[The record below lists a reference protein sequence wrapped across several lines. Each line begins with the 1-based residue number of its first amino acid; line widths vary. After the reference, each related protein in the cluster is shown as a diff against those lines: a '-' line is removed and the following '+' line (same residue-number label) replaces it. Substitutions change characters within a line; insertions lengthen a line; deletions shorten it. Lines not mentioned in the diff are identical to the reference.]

1 MGSLDEASS
10 GNDDDSL
17 LASINII
24 PFVDI
29 VLVLLIIFMLT
40 SATIVRSSL
49 KVELPKAASGGS
61 HVESTLNIVY
71 TRDDRLQVNGQPV
84 PSLAAAAALVRQAAA
99 ANPKTQ
105 AVIAADKGV
114 AYGRVVELIDL
125 VKANGIAT
133 FALDVERGPAPAG
146 SGAPAAPAAPTTT
159 TPPP

>member
-1 MGSLDEASS
+1 MSSLDDAAA
-10 GNDDDSL
+10 DDDSL

-49 KVELPKAASGGS
+49 KLELPKAASGGS
-61 HVESTLNIVY
+61 RVETTLNLVY
-71 TRDDRLQVNGQPV
+71 TKDDKLQVNGQPV
-84 PSLAAAAALVRQAAA
+84 ASLAAASVLVRQAAA

-125 VKANGIAT
+125 VKANGVTA
-133 FALDVERGPAPAG
+133 FALDVERGPAPPTG
-146 SGAPAAPAAPTTT
+146 EGAPAAPPAAQP
-159 TPPP
+159 

>member
-1 MGSLDEASS
+1 MSSLDDAAAE
-10 GNDDDSL
+10 DDSL

-61 HVESTLNIVY
+61 RVETTLNLIY
-71 TRDDRLQVNGQPV
+71 TKDDKLQVNGQPV
-84 PSLAAAAALVRQAAA
+84 PSLAAASVLVRQAAA

-125 VKANGIAT
+125 VKANGVTA
-133 FALDVERGPAPAG
+133 FALDVERGPAPPTG
-146 SGAPAAPAAPTTT
+146 ESAAPPASAP
-159 TPPP
+159 